1 MRTLILVLVLAVL
14 PAAAAAQQPSLPS
27 APPARPQVVA
37 TGEGEVLVTP
47 DRAYVDIAVETMAP
61 TAVAAATE
69 NARLM
74 AAVSEA
80 IQRAGV
86 PAAAMTGAGYHVSA
100 NTVYEQGSA
109 RQQGYRASNTL
120 RIEMDRFDGLG
131 AVVDA
136 ALAAGA
142 NRITDVRY
150 TTRDPAAARQRA
162 IAAAVERARADAE
175 AMARAAGGGL
185 GALLELSTVRSEIPG
200 VFSGLAAARAV
211 GGETSITPR
220 QLAIRAVVVARWAF
234 EQR

>member
-1 MRTLILVLVLAVL
+1 MRTLALVLVLALL
-14 PAAAAAQQPSLPS
+14 PPAAAAQQPSVPS

-37 TGEGEVLVTP
+37 TGEGEVMVTP
-47 DRAYVDIAVETMAP
+47 DRAYVDIAVETTAP
-61 TAVAAATE
+61 TAVAAAAE
-69 NARLM
+69 NARLI
-74 AAVSEA
+74 ATVSEA

-86 PAAAMTGAGYHVSA
+86 PAAAMSGAGYHVSA

-120 RIEMDRFDGLG
+120 RIEMDRFDRLG
-131 AVVDA
+131 AVIDA

-142 NRITDVRY
+142 NRVADVRY
-150 TTRDPAAARQRA
+150 TISDPSAARQRA

-185 GALLELSTVRSEIPG
+185 GPLLELSTVRNELPG
-200 VFSGLAAARAV
+200 VFSGVAARGV
-211 GGETSITPR
+211 RDETTITPR

-234 EQR
+234 VQR